1 MKIHLLQRYI
11 GGITGGYTSSVR
23 AFSNKEAAE
32 HFQKQV
38 KGELQQLLADTVM
51 RSVPTGQHGGRW
63 ETIMTVNDCLASIGV
78 TQLTHVISEFDIHE
92 SGLVVPATKLILP
105 S

>member
-38 KGELQQLLADTVM
+38 KSELQQLLADTVM
-51 RSVPTGQHGGRW
+51 RRNGKSVEP
-63 ETIMTVNDCLASIGV
+63 IMSVNDCLASIGV